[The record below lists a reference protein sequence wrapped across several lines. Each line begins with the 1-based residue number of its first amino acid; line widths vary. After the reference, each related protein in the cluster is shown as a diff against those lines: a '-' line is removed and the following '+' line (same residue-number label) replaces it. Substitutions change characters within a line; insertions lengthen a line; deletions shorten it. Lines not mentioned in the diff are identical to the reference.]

1 MAETP
6 SSPIPGSRP
15 VETSPI
21 RVGQSRPGTP
31 TLQPDRL
38 YPARVVRGGEQP
50 ILRMLG
56 HNVQGE
62 PQRPGLTEG
71 NRLLVRPE
79 IQGSR
84 VYLHVMNRGDI
95 LDRVSQRFGGMLQRH
110 PWPLPSAPQPGS
122 GGLSASQGQGAERG
136 SPGGDRGPGRMP
148 LVIRGIGSGAAS
160 RGGEADSGPL
170 RPGARSPSLPATAR
184 LIGGAENAPVRLVRV
199 ADPGQWAQPRV
210 PFQAAASLGQGAL
223 QAAASGSASGGTQSA
238 VSAGSQGGS
247 AAAPGG
253 EGRAP
258 MPPSPAGAEGRGAPR
273 SPEATQR
280 TVQGLVSAFLNT
292 QGDGGQ
298 RIAGSRD
305 AARHWL
311 EALLKPARETAGGER
326 ADRSGSL
333 TERLL
338 TEKGRLLL
346 DRWAFIP
353 LPLSGERS
361 GAWIHV
367 PERHHPEG
375 GEEAGPEQA
384 QTLRVW
390 LTSERLGGMELIL
403 PLGEGRIWRV
413 RCESA
418 ATMAALEEQ
427 QPRLERLCR
436 KAGQAITL
444 RIEGPDPGLGNPP
457 ESLRRAQA
465 LERTVSARA

>member
-21 RVGQSRPGTP
+21 RIGQTRPGTP

-38 YPARVVRGGEQP
+38 YPALVVRGGEQP
-50 ILRMLG
+50 VLRMLG

-62 PQRPGLTEG
+62 PQRPGLAEG

-95 LDRVSQRFGGMLQRH
+95 QDGVSQRFGRMLQRH
-110 PWPLPSAPQPGS
+110 PWPLPLAPQAGN
-122 GGLSASQGQGAERG
+122 GGLSASQGQGERG
-136 SPGGDRGPGRMP
+136 MPAGDRGPGRMP
-148 LVIRGIGSGAAS
+148 LVVRGTGLGAGA

-170 RPGARSPSLPATAR
+170 RPGVRSPSLPATVR
-184 LIGGAENAPVRLVRV
+184 LLGGMENAPVRLVRV
-199 ADPGQWAQPRV
+199 ADAGQWVQPRA
-210 PFQAAASLGQGAL
+210 PLQATASLGTAAL
-223 QAAASGSASGGTQSA
+223 QAAVSGSATAGGT
-238 VSAGSQGGS
+238 
-247 AAAPGG
+247 PGA
-253 EGRAP
+253 EGRVP
-258 MPPSPAGAEGRGAPR
+258 TPPSPAGTDASGSPR
-273 SPEATQR
+273 SAESTQR
-280 TVQGLVSAFLNT
+280 TVQGLVSAFINT
-292 QGDGGQ
+292 QGDSQQ
-298 RIAGSRD
+298 RIAGNRD
-305 AARHWL
+305 SARHWL
-311 EALLKPARETAGGER
+311 EALLKPARESAGGER
-326 ADRSGSL
+326 PDRGGSL

-346 DRWAFIP
+346 DRWGYIP

-367 PERHHPEG
+367 PERHHSEEG
-375 GEEAGPEQA
+375 GDVGPEQA

-418 ATMAALEEQ
+418 STKAALEAE
-427 QPRLERLCR
+427 QPRLERMCR
-436 KAGQAITL
+436 HAGQAITL
-444 RIEGPDPGLGNPP
+444 RIEGPDPGLADPP

-465 LERTVSARA
+465 LEQTVSARA